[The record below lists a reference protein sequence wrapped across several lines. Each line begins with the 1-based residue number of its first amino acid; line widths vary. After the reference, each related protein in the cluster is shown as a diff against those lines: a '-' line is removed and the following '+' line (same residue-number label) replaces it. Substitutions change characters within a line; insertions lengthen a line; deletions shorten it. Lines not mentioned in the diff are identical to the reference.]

1 MIEGVKPGSLPM
13 KVRKAQPDPAAAP
26 VGVRATDSAGSTAAL
41 AAVKASGLVQELSA
55 RPPVDSARVDALRE
69 AIAAGRY
76 PVDAG
81 RIADAMIAQ
90 DRGSAG

>member
-1 MIEGVKPGSLPM
+1 
-13 KVRKAQPDPAAAP
+13 
-26 VGVRATDSAGSTAAL
+26 
-41 AAVKASGLVQELSA
+41 
-55 RPPVDSARVDALRE
+55 VDALRE